1 MRRMSTIVSV
11 VFSWLFCLHLFY
23 LCFVC
28 PLIIEIIETPI
39 HSSGG
44 GMAKGLSELRGEQ
57 DIAIYSS
64 YFVRIPVGPR
74 CKIPLVRVHCS
85 VNLDYIET
93 NLAKSHIPQ
102 KLAVFYLRTHRL
114 SVGQSSSA
122 KAAKPSLFEPGNER
136 LALESGFQ
144 N

>member
-23 LCFVC
+23 LCVVC
-28 PLIIEIIETPI
+28 PLIIEIIETRI
-39 HSSGG
+39 YSSGG
-44 GMAKGLSELRGEQ
+44 GMVKGLSELRGEQ

-74 CKIPLVRVHCS
+74 CKIPLLV
-85 VNLDYIET
+85 
-93 NLAKSHIPQ
+93 
-102 KLAVFYLRTHRL
+102 VFYLRTHRL
-114 SVGQSSSA
+114 SAGHSSSA

-136 LALESGFQ
+136 LALESEFQ